1 MAIAIQTSSFFII
14 MTNTS
19 IEYTVSIQL
28 CSISLPIRMRNL
40 AVLYSDYQHIIITI
54 QSVSF
59 LIIMTDQYNIETYYL
74 IQLTVYLC
82 QWEWETLHFIQQ
94 LPAHNNY
101 NKNFQLPHNHDRP
114 IPTCNTIIIQAYS
127 RCIRFSIGNN
137 EL

>member
-74 IQLTVYLC
+74 IQLTVYPGAD
-82 QWEWETLHFIQQ
+82 TG
-94 LPAHNNY
+94 
-101 NKNFQLPHNHDRP
+101 FQK
-114 IPTCNTIIIQAYS
+114 S
-127 RCIRFSIGNN
+127 
-137 EL
+137 